1 MFTTLIQYVFVC
13 VCLCI
18 CVSVCVCVWE
28 GSLGGWEL
36 VGTGEVL
43 GLAQR
48 KSLAHISF
56 CIDAKAKVSQIN
68 KTTEEDMD
76 VDVLYIKMC
85 CTYILYVYTY
95 VVVYK

>member
-1 MFTTLIQYVFVC
+1 M
-13 VCLCI
+13 
-18 CVSVCVCVWE
+18 CVCV
-28 GSLGGWEL
+28 GRVFGRLGI
-36 VGTGEVL
+36 GTGEVL

-95 VVVYK
+95 IVVYK

>member
-1 MFTTLIQYVFVC
+1 M
-13 VCLCI
+13 CI
-18 CVSVCVCVWE
+18 SVCVCVCLRGKGLWE
-28 GSLGGWEL
+28 VGSREW
-36 VGTGEVL
+36 EVL

-68 KTTEEDMD
+68 KTTEDMD

-85 CTYILYVYTY
+85 CTYILYMYCIVVVVV

>member
-1 MFTTLIQYVFVC
+1 MKMAQDLALVYNVDTVCVRVC
-13 VCLCI
+13 VCDRVYSCMCLCGKGL
-18 CVSVCVCVWE
+18 WE
-28 GSLGGWEL
+28 VGSREW
-36 VGTGEVL
+36 EVL

-68 KTTEEDMD
+68 KTTEDMD

-85 CTYILYVYTY
+85 CTYILYMYI
-95 VVVYK
+95 